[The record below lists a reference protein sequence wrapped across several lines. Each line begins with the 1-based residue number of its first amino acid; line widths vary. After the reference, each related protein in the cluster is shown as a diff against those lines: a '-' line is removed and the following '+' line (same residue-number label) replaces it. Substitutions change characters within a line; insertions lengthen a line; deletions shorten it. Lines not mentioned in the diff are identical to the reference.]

1 LTSLA
6 AKHKLAT
13 VSVVKQEGHV
23 MHRRLVGALA
33 ATALLAA
40 VLALA
45 ATAARDARSGSGAKK
60 YTIYLSNNFLGN
72 DWRQQMERVAKVS
85 VGKGPLAGR
94 VDLKIE
100 NVENTVQAQINSLN
114 NIIRRKPDAILVDAG
129 SATALNP
136 TLKRACAQGILVISF
151 DQVVNE
157 PCAYKVQSN
166 WNAIPRV
173 LAAWIAKQIGGKG
186 TVFLDLGL
194 AGAPISTQIADGYKS
209 VLKKYPGI
217 EITGTFNGN
226 YALGPEQSGVANL
239 LSAHPDVSA
248 ILTQGYGS
256 GALKALDQAGHK
268 PVPVTGFSYNSSAVD
283 CAKTAGAKCIL
294 GANPAYLSSEA
305 IKLAVDTLDG
315 KKPKKPANVY
325 LYTPYLTTNVTAI
338 SGYGYSTQQKIVLN
352 KTAFP
357 ALAPGLTLPVTPT
370 WVKITPQE
378 ASGK

>member
-1 LTSLA
+1 
-6 AKHKLAT
+6 
-13 VSVVKQEGHV
+13 

-33 ATALLAA
+33 TAALLAG
-40 VLALA
+40 VFALA
-45 ATAARDARSGSGAKK
+45 ASAAHTGAHAKK

-85 VGKGPLAGR
+85 VSKGPLTGR

-114 NIIRRKPDAILVDAG
+114 NIIRRKPDALLVDAG

-136 TLKRACAQGILVISF
+136 TLQRACAQGILVISF
-151 DQVVNE
+151 DQVVSS

-186 TVFLDLGL
+186 SVFLDLGL
-194 AGAPISTQIADGYKS
+194 AGAPISSQIAGGYKA

-217 EITGTFNGN
+217 KIAGTFNGN

-239 LSAHPDVSA
+239 LSAHPNVDA

-256 GALKALDQAGHK
+256 GALKALQQAGHK

-305 IKLAVDTLDG
+305 IRLAVNVLDG
-315 KKPKKPANVY
+315 KQAKKPSNVY
-325 LYTPYLTTNVTAI
+325 LYTPYLTTNPANI
-338 SGYGYSTQQKIVLN
+338 SGYGFSKMQKIVIG

-357 ALAPGLTLPVTPT
+357 NLAPGLTLPVTPT
-370 WVKITPQE
+370 WVNITPSE
-378 ASGK
+378 AAGK